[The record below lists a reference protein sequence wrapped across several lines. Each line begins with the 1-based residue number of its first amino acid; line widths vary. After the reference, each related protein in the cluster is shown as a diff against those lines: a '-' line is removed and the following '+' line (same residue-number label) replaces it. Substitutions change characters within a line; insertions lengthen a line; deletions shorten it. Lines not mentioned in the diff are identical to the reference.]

1 MPFEVSN
8 ERSIMLAHN
17 SHLVPVSLV
26 ALMRHNYSGTQ
37 GINTLL
43 VAYVKAGLFLV
54 QKLQQCQCN
63 SCLVCLDVRVA
74 YCTCAIV
81 GLLPMQ

>member
-17 SHLVPVSLV
+17 SHQVPVSLV

-37 GINTLL
+37 GTNTLL
-43 VAYVKAGLFLV
+43 VAYVKAGLFPV
-54 QKLQQCQCN
+54 QKLQQCQCI
-63 SCLVCLDVRVA
+63 SCLVYLCNSWPL
-74 YCTCAIV
+74 TSAIV
-81 GLLPMQ
+81 ASVSLQ